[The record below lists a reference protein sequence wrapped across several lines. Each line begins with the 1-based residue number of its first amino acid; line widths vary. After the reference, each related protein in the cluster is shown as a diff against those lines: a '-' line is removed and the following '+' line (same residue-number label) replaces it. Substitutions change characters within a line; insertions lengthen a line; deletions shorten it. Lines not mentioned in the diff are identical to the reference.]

1 MSELDDCLKSLKKS
15 KFGLSDANTKLLR
28 QEIKSH
34 EDSGLSPFEAA
45 HAALSSAKKD
55 VDVRYK
61 DILKQVV
68 DKTEGK
74 KSKKETKSLLNSY
87 WNNDNLEVTN
97 LPKSQK
103 SLATKLI
110 EAGVKTES
118 DVAEALGP
126 DSAWTK
132 PIAKQIS
139 EQLALNLTTTPQTN
153 DSQEKTND
161 KTDANGQTNAKGQ
174 TDAQGPSNAQEQKVL
189 APKRKIPQ
197 VKREG
202 STKKLIGARRKITQ
216 EIDKEFGVGTANDFV
231 SATNEQTYNEAL
243 SDLAE
248 SKRYKDASEE
258 EQKKLPEPPKVGE
271 ELVTHLLDNY
281 DAAILPKQTALLVH
295 EALQSLKAL
304 KTAGNKIESSDNPT
318 LAQLNDKED
327 LRDYNARVLMLIERR
342 GSLAGAA
349 LQAQKMVFDYSFNLG
364 VMLSDF
370 KSWQNQGKER
380 SKWTSVSPEDVAR
393 LTAESKRMEKVLA
406 ANEKQEKALQESIA
420 AQEQLQIENGILR
433 AEAEK
438 AKTKKPTTRK
448 SISQNQAELSRL
460 GRENLSTFAAT
471 FIPAIKPTSKSDSTL
486 DRMAEEAKLRLRAKR
501 GNVSLGVDLTILSDV
516 AIIAAKYIKDGVV
529 TLAEVTAKLVDT
541 LGEEYRKYAEPAFNK
556 ANESVTAGITPNLQQ
571 SLTDVAAD
579 YILNGFTK
587 EQVKEK
593 LFQEF
598 GTSLSELIGPAL
610 AGVDERLKATS
621 AKSKG
626 KSPQEIAN
634 LIDPEK
640 PISRTAIYNMARGL
654 LVQKIRGKEMI
665 NTILSLINERL
676 PDVTYNNVVDA
687 FTGYGKTK
695 VLSQDQIE
703 IQLRDERRIALLNR
717 QIEEIEN
724 GRLPSK
730 TGLLQDTQ
738 SDEARILT
746 KERNALMRK
755 MRVTNDLGRTQMRGA
770 LQSNKT
776 RYTNDIADL
785 EKALTPPYTKLLQ
798 KNLTKA
804 EFDQE
809 LLDLKAKKSE
819 LTKEYNLVWG
829 KDAKQLSI
837 DKRMAI
843 LSTTLDRNLAREE
856 QMALD
861 GVLTREKP
869 NALPRTPEQLAT
881 AKKTKDLRDA
891 RHAETRRRQKEAKD
905 LIDPPKSVAERLTDS
920 LVKRTTTSMARANY
934 FLEHGKFPV
943 SEKGKPGYDRSM
955 FPTELLKT
963 NEELSEAVKYLREN
977 KTPLDTLEQQ
987 NKDRAVQQLED
998 LRDALEEQ
1006 INNKSWD
1013 TPVSEKPHDDRK
1025 VSLQATVEILRG
1037 IKERTQKLD
1046 PVWLAAAEVKWN
1058 DAQAKSL
1065 ETSTARYEYYLK
1077 NDEFPAKE
1085 DGTKYTRTEL
1095 VKDLLTKKNELRD
1108 TVAKLESERK
1118 KMPRDLLAARRRKKL
1133 IEKLNSIATVLQKQ
1147 LESGIYIYENKE
1159 IKKDAAIKQ
1168 IQEINKSLRE
1178 GITELKKADPR
1189 WIASYE
1195 VQQNRALLKASEA
1208 RAEMWKQRLIDKDFR
1223 DETKVNREPSSEL
1236 KRSRLEIVKAKHAW
1250 LEERQKQNFTVASFV
1265 EKASHVGKAMFELRK
1280 FAKLGLD
1287 LALGRQGLIGLILDP
1302 KVSTKAWAKTLA
1314 NLTEADEQ
1322 AEFERMQDSA
1332 RTPSAAYSN
1341 HAKEFKLFGP
1351 FETKQTKKEDL
1362 PDPELLKQFNRWIG
1376 RVTKKA
1382 SGSEGLSKIAQ
1393 APLDGVLLLERI
1405 NRMHNNY
1412 STILI
1417 FERMLPLAKNG
1428 KPTQNDI
1435 DIYAN
1440 ATMSAM
1446 GRGSFKNQGLDS
1458 GIALVNKV
1466 LLSARWVLGGINLA
1480 TAQPLWTPKG
1490 GYAGT
1495 GRARLR
1501 AAKVLYGTLLLN
1513 TSIAMAVLGAIAF
1526 RDDKEKWLAFANPIS
1541 DGFGKFQWNNVTYD
1555 PLKRILPYVSL
1566 VAKLGWGSKIVNGKT
1581 IPLRGP
1587 GHRRGAIKEEVVN
1600 FFLNRQNL
1608 TLSLV
1613 QQLATWEQYDG
1624 TPSTTKSVLLDAFG
1638 NLNMTSNYEIL
1649 TDDKIGNFQKA
1660 FTVTQTFFGFTANVK
1675 KETQARSK
1683 KFKEFK

>member
-15 KFGLSDANTKLLR
+15 KFGLSDENTKLLR

-34 EDSGLSPFEAA
+34 EDSGLLPFEAA
-45 HAALSSAKKD
+45 HAALKSAKKD
-55 VDVRYK
+55 VDARYK
-61 DILKQVV
+61 NILKQVV
-68 DKTEGK
+68 DKTK
-74 KSKKETKSLLNSY
+74 SNKSKNETRALLNSY
-87 WNNDNLEVTN
+87 WNNKNLEITN

-103 SLATKLI
+103 GLATKLI

-153 DSQEKTND
+153 DSQEK
-161 KTDANGQTNAKGQ
+161 ANAKEQTNAKGQ
-174 TDAQGPSNAQEQKVL
+174 TNVQGSSDAQGQEVL

-197 VKREG
+197 VKREE

-216 EIDKEFGVGTANDFV
+216 EIDKEFGIGTANDFV

-258 EQKKLPEPPKVGE
+258 EQKKLPAPPKVGK
-271 ELVTHLLDNY
+271 ELVDHLLDNY
-281 DAAILPKQTALLVH
+281 DAAVLPKQTALLVH

-327 LRDYNARVLMLIERR
+327 LRDYNARVLMLMERR

-349 LQAQKMVFDYSFNLG
+349 LQAQKMVFDYSFNLD

-393 LTAESKRMEKVLA
+393 LTAESKRMEKVLE
-406 ANEKQEKALQESIA
+406 ANEKQERALQESIA
-420 AQEQLQIENGILR
+420 AQEQLQIENGILK

-438 AKTKKPTTRK
+438 AKTRKPTTRK

-486 DRMAEEAKLRLRAKR
+486 DRMAKEARLRLKARS
-501 GNVSLGVDLTILSDV
+501 GTVSLGVDITIVSDM
-516 AIIAAKYIKDGVV
+516 AIIAAKYIKDGIV
-529 TLAEVTAKLVDT
+529 TLAEVTTKLVDT

-556 ANESVTAGITPNLQQ
+556 ANESVTAGITPNLRQ

-610 AGVDERLKATS
+610 ADVDERLKATS
-621 AKSKG
+621 AKSKL

-640 PISRTAIYNMARGL
+640 PISRRAIYNMARGL
-654 LVQKIRGKEMI
+654 LAQKIRGKEMI
-665 NTILSLINERL
+665 NKILSLINERL
-676 PDVTYNNVVDA
+676 PDVTYNDVVDA

-695 VLSQDQIE
+695 ILSQDQIE
-703 IQLRDERRIALLNR
+703 IQLRDERRLALLNR
-717 QIEEIEN
+717 QIQEIEN

-755 MRVTNDLGRTQMRGA
+755 MKITNDLGRTQMRDA

-776 RYTNDIADL
+776 RYKNDIADL
-785 EKALTPPYTKLLQ
+785 KKALTPPYTKLLQ

-819 LTKEYNLVWG
+819 LNKEYNLIWG

-881 AKKTKDLRDA
+881 AKKTKDLRDV

-943 SEKGKPGYDRSM
+943 SEKGKPVYDRSM

-987 NKDRAVQQLED
+987 NKDRAIKQLED

-1046 PVWLAAAEVKWN
+1046 PVWLAVAEVKWN

-1065 ETSTARYEYYLK
+1065 EASIARYGYYLK

-1085 DGTKYTRTEL
+1085 DGTKYTRAEL

-1118 KMPRDLLAARRRKKL
+1118 KMPRDLLAARRRKNL
-1133 IEKLNSIATVLQKQ
+1133 IKKLNKIGAILQKQ
-1147 LESGIYIYENKE
+1147 IDKGIYIYENKE
-1159 IKKDAAIKQ
+1159 IKRNAEIKE
-1168 IQEINKSLRE
+1168 IQEINKNLRE
-1178 GITELKKADPR
+1178 GVTELKKADPR
-1189 WIASYE
+1189 WLASHE
-1195 VQQNRALLKASEA
+1195 IQQSRALLKASEG
-1208 RAEMWKQRLIDKDFR
+1208 RAEMWKQRLINKDFR

-1236 KRSRLEIVKAKHAW
+1236 KRSRLEITKAKHAW
-1250 LEERQKQNFTVASFV
+1250 LEERQKQNFIIAPFV
-1265 EKASHVGKAMFELRK
+1265 EKASHVGKAMLELRK
-1280 FAKLGLD
+1280 FAKLGFD
-1287 LALGRQGLIGLILDP
+1287 FTLGRQGLLGLILEP
-1302 KVSTKAWAKTLA
+1302 RISTTAWARTLA

-1322 AEFERMQDSA
+1322 AEFERMQDPA

-1341 HAKEFKLFGP
+1341 HAKDFKLFGP
-1351 FETKQTKKEDL
+1351 FEEKHSRKEDL
-1362 PDPELLKQFNRWIG
+1362 PDPELLKRFNRWIG

-1382 SGSEGLSKIAQ
+1382 SGSELLSKAAQ

-1412 STILI
+1412 STILL
-1417 FERMLPLAKNG
+1417 FEAMLPVSKNG

-1440 ATMSAM
+1440 ATMSMM

-1458 GIALVNKV
+1458 GIALMNKV
-1466 LLSARWVLGGINLA
+1466 ELSTRWLLAGFNLA

-1495 GRARLR
+1495 GPARLR
-1501 AAKVLYGTLLLN
+1501 VSKVLYGRLLLN
-1513 TSIAMAVLGAIAF
+1513 TTIAMGVLGAIAF
-1526 RDDKEKWLAFANPIS
+1526 RDDKEEWLDYVNPVS
-1541 DGFGKFQWNNVTYD
+1541 DGFGKLQWNNVVYE

-1566 VAKLGWGSKIVNGKT
+1566 VAKLLWGSKIVDGKT

-1587 GHRRGAIKEEVVN
+1587 GHRRGAIKGEVVN

-1638 NLNMTSNYEIL
+1638 NLNMMSNYQIL
-1649 TDDKIGNFQKA
+1649 TDDKTGNFQKA
-1660 FTVTQTFFGFTANVK
+1660 FTVVQTTFGFTANLK
-1675 KETQARSK
+1675 KEAQARSK